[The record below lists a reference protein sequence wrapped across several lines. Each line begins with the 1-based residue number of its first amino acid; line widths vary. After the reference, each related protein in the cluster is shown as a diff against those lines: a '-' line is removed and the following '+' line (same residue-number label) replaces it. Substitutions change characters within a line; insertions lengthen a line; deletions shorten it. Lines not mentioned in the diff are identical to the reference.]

1 MAAAPPLQRPR
12 TQALHWQPTPI
23 HIFIAWAALGA
34 ILAAAASASLRDP
47 GATLPSW
54 ALQLQHEASVGDPGF
69 PPLLQAPDRHSSPFV
84 LVHLPKCAG
93 TSARNVL
100 SSIMIAK
107 GTPASRLCIP
117 GTPATPSY
125 TILNVSVCT
134 DRSPAPVVLAAGH
147 FHYEWTTEKLAAIS
161 EVRGEH
167 GHASVGSMGA
177 RGRETSPSVPFP
189 TQTPQHTPRRPPHAQ
204 CPLWLHDC
212 VNKLLA
218 FQCVHDR
225 DASWHDVETL
235 TQCPLFFFGC
245 R

>member
-23 HIFIAWAALGA
+23 HIFIAWAALGP

-47 GATLPSW
+47 GATLPSR

-69 PPLLQAPDRHSSPFV
+69 PPLLQAPDRHSPPFV

-107 GTPASRLCIP
+107 GTPANRLCIP

-161 EVRGEH
+161 EVRGGH

-204 CPLWLHDC
+204 CPLWLYS
-212 VNKLLA
+212 VA
-218 FQCVHDR
+218 
-225 DASWHDVETL
+225 A
-235 TQCPLFFFGC
+235 
-245 R
+245 